1 MYCGAVR
8 QVIHD
13 ERNADLSSDAR
24 DVMKPSRFSFQAP
37 QITSDYHD
45 LVPENLHRYVR
56 VSVQR
61 SVGLPPNILDSGRSF
76 RWTFG

>member
-1 MYCGAVR
+1 MYCGVVR

-13 ERNADLSSDAR
+13 ERNGDLSSDAR
-24 DVMKPSRFSFQAP
+24 DVMKPSRFSFQAS

-61 SVGLPPNILDSGRSF
+61 SVGLPPNISDSGRSF
-76 RWTFG
+76 RWTLG